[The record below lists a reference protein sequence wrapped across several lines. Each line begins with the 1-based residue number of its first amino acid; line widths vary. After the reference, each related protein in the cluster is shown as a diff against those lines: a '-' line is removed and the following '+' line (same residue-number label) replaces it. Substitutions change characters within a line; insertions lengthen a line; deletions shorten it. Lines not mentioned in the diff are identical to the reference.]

1 MNITGFHDSA
11 LCCVGAAKNS
21 LDIYSLPWGATILVK
36 TVGTIRAFSPSPITM
51 LIFHG
56 LQSQDPFI
64 DSWHVS
70 TLSGGE
76 GERKKGNERR
86 TNVAHITMEA
96 CTVNS
101 LLFAQNLTSVPKGF
115 HPDCDVITLNNVCK
129 VPLFSWGT
137 LPQLSRPRHSV
148 AFVFATA
155 EVFVQ
160 PR

>member
-11 LCCVGAAKNS
+11 LCCVGAVKNS

-36 TVGTIRAFSPSPITM
+36 TVGTIRAFSPSSITM

-76 GERKKGNERR
+76 GERKNGNDRR

-96 CTVNS
+96 CTVNC
-101 LLFAQNLTSVPKGF
+101 LLFAQNLTSVPKCF
-115 HPDCDVITLNNVCK
+115 HPDCRCDNIKQCLQSTIVFLRHITAIK
-129 VPLFSWGT
+129 SAA
-137 LPQLSRPRHSV
+137 
-148 AFVFATA
+148 AFGRF
-155 EVFVQ
+155 
-160 PR
+160 RLCHG